1 MVLKTEIALTEN
13 RADFRSRLKTRY
25 RDIATAGVQSA
36 NLLGVASAEGIW

>member
-25 RDIATAGVQSA
+25 GDATPVMRHIAPHGV
-36 NLLGVASAEGIW
+36 